1 MQNVNG
7 NMRILH
13 QNEFPLGE
21 NLIALLMLSLVDLSQ
36 DQRNTLT
43 SLMTHR
49 GRYLQ
54 QYTITELRT
63 VFIEMFC
70 TTKTLVDNPLM

>member
-1 MQNVNG
+1 MADAVLTGVAPTLERIQEIMQNVNG

-36 DQRNTLT
+36 D
-43 SLMTHR
+43 
-49 GRYLQ
+49 
-54 QYTITELRT
+54 
-63 VFIEMFC
+63 
-70 TTKTLVDNPLM
+70 